1 MAQNTVQDTVQ
12 SILLRAGA
20 FGSLHGGH
28 PGEPAV
34 GLSVPVESMQE
45 LWQALDLLEEAKVRA
60 TLLIAPQAVPGESD
74 DLWQAVTTRER
85 LARWMANYSGDL
97 RLGGTW
103 QVASEGEPWRT
114 GTVTACEP
122 GRSFTT
128 TWHASEEEPTELVVS
143 LEPVAGG
150 TRLVLEHTGIQSI
163 FYGAGWQTYLERLA
177 SDVAGEEVGGEDA
190 WQARFTELRPAYDE
204 RFGSL

>member
-1 MAQNTVQDTVQ
+1 MNPDIQKT
-12 SILLRAGA
+12 
-20 FGSLHGGH
+20 
-28 PGEPAV
+28 GETYRLV
-34 GLSVPVESMQE
+34 YDEVY
-45 LWQALDLLEEAKVRA
+45 A
-60 TLLIAPQAVPGESD
+60 TDID

-85 LARWMANYSGDL
+85 LARWMADYSGDL

-103 QVASEGEPWRT
+103 QVASEGEPWCT
-114 GTVTACEP
+114 GTETACEP

-128 TWHASEEEPTELVVS
+128 TWHASEEEPTELVVL